1 MTGYRIS
8 SGGLSDQAKELDGC
22 GDDAGRI
29 RQAVDTTTC
38 YAPDVLGGSDSGP
51 AYSAFATAWVAETRT
66 MEEALHELAEKVRL
80 ARRAYRGSDRQV
92 QGMVRAVPS
101 VDGQD
106 SGTPARADNPS
117 KLSTY

>member
-22 GDDAGRI
+22 GDDAGKI
-29 RQAVDTTTC
+29 RQAVDTTMC
-38 YAPDVLGGSDSGP
+38 YTTDALGGSDAGP
-51 AYSAFATAWVAETRT
+51 AYNAFATAWVTETRT
-66 MEEALHELAEKVRL
+66 LEEALHELAEKVRL

-101 VDGQD
+101 VDGQG
-106 SGTPARADNPS
+106 SAAPAEHPS